1 MLIGTVVG
9 NVWATRKDPTLVGVR
24 FLVVQPFTLD
34 GKPSAE
40 TIVAVDPL
48 GAGIGERVLV
58 VFGRAARHAIGKG
71 HDVGFQ
77 CAVSAI
83 VDKMEL
89 EDGRMIGQVAAQD
102 EPAPAPQGLNERND
116 MQRNDQNPEMRDDV
130 ALEVCIGLLEL
141 CSVARGVEVAD
152 AVLKEAKRRDA
163 ASPRPCS
170 PAST

>member
-40 TIVAVDPL
+40 TLVAADPL

-89 EDGRMIGQVAAQD
+89 YDGRTIGQVAAQD
-102 EPAPAPQGLNERND
+102 EPAPARQ
-116 MQRNDQNPEMRDDV
+116 
-130 ALEVCIGLLEL
+130 A
-141 CSVARGVEVAD
+141 
-152 AVLKEAKRRDA
+152 
-163 ASPRPCS
+163 
-170 PAST
+170 